1 MAWSWKKLGAAKK
14 SLIRRGAAVLVAYEL
29 LFGAAFFWVDRAK
42 PAGTMLL
49 AAAALPT
56 LAVLGL
62 IAVLGRYLGE
72 ERDEFHRQLVVRC
85 LLWGLAAVMTSVAF
99 HGFLQLF
106 GWRGSW
112 PAGVEL
118 AAFVVAMTAAKV
130 TYKVANR
137 VPADADA
144 LAVREGG
151 R

>member
-1 MAWSWKKLGAAKK
+1 MAWNWKKLGAPKK
-14 SLIRRGAAVLVAYEL
+14 SLIRRGAAV
-29 LFGAAFFWVDRAK
+29 
-42 PAGTMLL
+42 P
-49 AAAALPT
+49 
-56 LAVLGL
+56 
-62 IAVLGRYLGE
+62 VLGRYLGE

-106 GWRGSW
+106 GGRGSW
-112 PAGVEL
+112 SAGVEL

-137 VPADADA
+137 VPVDADV
-144 LAVREGG
+144 LVGREGT

>member
-1 MAWSWKKLGAAKK
+1 MSWNWKKMNAAKK
-14 SLIRRGAAVLVAYEL
+14 GLIRRGAVVLVMYEL
-29 LFGAAFFWVDRAK
+29 MFGIAMFWVDRAK
-42 PAGTMLL
+42 PAGTLIWL
-49 AAAALPT
+49 FALLPT
-56 LAVLGL
+56 LPVLGL

-72 ERDEFHRQLVVRC
+72 EVDEFHRQLVVRC

-106 GWRGSW
+106 GWKGSW

-118 AAFVVAMTAAKV
+118 AVFVVAMGVAKL

-137 VPADADA
+137 VPMDADA
-144 LAVREGG
+144 LVRSEGA